1 MELTATTF
9 TTIDGV
15 VQSPGAPEEDP
26 RGGFDLGGW
35 VIPYA
40 DDGMGGFIADVLA
53 RADAFL
59 LGRRTYEIFAGHW
72 PGVADENPVA
82 EVLNRLPKHVAS
94 TTLRTLDWR
103 GAELI
108 DGDVVAA
115 VEELKRSPGRELQVH
130 GSGNLLRT
138 LMGAGLIDRH
148 RMLVFPVALGT
159 GARLFAHRDTASSY
173 ELESSETTDA
183 GVLLLTYRPAGE
195 PRQGSFAD
203 APEPREGR
211 LLR

>member
-9 TTIDGV
+9 ITIDGV
-15 VQSPGAPEEDP
+15 MQSPGAPEED
-26 RGGFDLGGW
+26 RSGGFDLGGW

-40 DDGMGGFIADVLA
+40 DDSMGSFIADVFA

-59 LGRRTYEIFAGHW
+59 LGRRTYEIFARHW

-82 EVLNRLPKHVAS
+82 AALNRLPKHVAS
-94 TTLRTLDWR
+94 TTLKAADWE
-103 GAELI
+103 GEELI
-108 DGDVVAA
+108 DGDLVAA

-130 GSGNLLRT
+130 GSGDLLHT

-148 RMLVFPVALGT
+148 RLLVFPVALGT
-159 GARLFAHRDTASSY
+159 GATLFVDRDAASAY

-183 GVLLLTYRPAGE
+183 GVLLLTYRPAGK

-203 APEPREGR
+203 APEPQEVR

>member
-15 VQSPGAPEEDP
+15 MQSPGAPDEDP
-26 RGGFDLGGW
+26 SKGFGLGGW

-40 DDGMGGFIADVLA
+40 DEGMGAFMAGVFA

-59 LGRRTYEIFAGHW
+59 LGRKTYEIFAGHW
-72 PGVADENPVA
+72 PGVEDDNPVA
-82 EVLNRLPKHVAS
+82 AALNRLPKHVAS
-94 TTLRTLDWR
+94 TTLEAVDWQ

-108 DGDVVAA
+108 DGELVAA

-130 GSGNLLRT
+130 GSGEMLQT
-138 LMGAGLIDRH
+138 LMAAGLIDRH
-148 RMLVFPVALGT
+148 RLLVFPVALGT
-159 GARLFAHRDTASSY
+159 GARLFADPAMASAY
-173 ELESSETTDA
+173 KLESCETTAA
-183 GVLLLTYRPAGE
+183 GILLLTYRPAGE
-195 PRQGSFAD
+195 PRQGSFAE
-203 APEPREGR
+203 APEPGEGR